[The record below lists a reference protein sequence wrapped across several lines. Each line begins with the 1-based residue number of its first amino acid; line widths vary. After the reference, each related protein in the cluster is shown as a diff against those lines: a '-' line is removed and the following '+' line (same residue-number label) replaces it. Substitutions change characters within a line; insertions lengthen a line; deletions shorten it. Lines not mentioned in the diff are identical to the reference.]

1 MKYSYKL
8 SDAIHIL
15 TFLDIYKNGDL
26 SSKMIASSI
35 ETNASTVRSLM
46 SDLKKAGLIS
56 TRQGSV
62 NPALTRSAD
71 QITLLD
77 VYQAINMDHN
87 LLHVDPKT
95 NPQCVV
101 GGNIQETL
109 NAVYADIQESTFQKM
124 ALTSIQDIIDDVLE
138 RNQAR

>member
-15 TFLDIYKNGDL
+15 AFLDIYKNGDL

-109 NAVYADIQESTFQKM
+109 NAVYADIQESAFQKM

-138 RNQAR
+138 RNQVR

>member
-109 NAVYADIQESTFQKM
+109 NTVYADIQESAFQKM